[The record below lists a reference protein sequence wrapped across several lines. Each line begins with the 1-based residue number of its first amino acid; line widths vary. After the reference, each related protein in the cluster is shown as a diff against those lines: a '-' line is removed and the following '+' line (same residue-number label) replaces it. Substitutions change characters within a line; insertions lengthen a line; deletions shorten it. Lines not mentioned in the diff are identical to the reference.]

1 MTWMLTDLAALN
13 LNQLVALEAPLT
25 ECNVRRAATRMGVTQ
40 SAMSHTLR
48 GLRELLGDPLLVRVG
63 NTMVPTP
70 HAEQITGSLR
80 RGLTEL
86 ESVVRGRAAF
96 DPGQVR
102 DEFTLACHDGIAGSF
117 TAPLYRGLRAHA
129 PHARLRIAPFD
140 AQALGEQ
147 MLVGDVDTAIVPT
160 ELEFDGLVYEP
171 GASTAHV
178 AVMSK
183 RHPRVRKR
191 LSLAAYCETPHAMV
205 TITGQ
210 GPGLVDQ
217 LLAPLGRTR
226 TVAVRVPYLYALP
239 ELLASSVLIATL
251 PIPVAAIL
259 CARWPLKA
267 LPLPVSNPRLPVL
280 LCWHERTA
288 ADPAAQFF
296 RERVREASAEA
307 AASLPH

>member
-1 MTWMLTDLAALN
+1 MTIDEEGVEGTDPSNSTAGSRSRCAALVTAAHP
-13 LNQLVALEAPLT
+13 NQPCHVA
-25 ECNVRRAATRMGVTQ
+25 
-40 SAMSHTLR
+40 
-48 GLRELLGDPLLVRVG
+48 
-63 NTMVPTP
+63 
-70 HAEQITGSLR
+70 
-80 RGLTEL
+80 
-86 ESVVRGRAAF
+86 
-96 DPGQVR
+96 PGQ
-102 DEFTLACHDGIAGSF
+102 GSG
-117 TAPLYRGLRAHA
+117 P
-129 PHARLRIAPFD
+129 PD
-140 AQALGEQ
+140 
-147 MLVGDVDTAIVPT
+147 
-160 ELEFDGLVYEP
+160 
-171 GASTAHV
+171 
-178 AVMSK
+178 
-183 RHPRVRKR
+183 
-191 LSLAAYCETPHAMV
+191 
-205 TITGQ
+205 Q

-217 LLAPLGRTR
+217 LLAPLGRS